1 MQFSPPHP
9 PLTRFS
15 PGLFVVLEERLYQ
28 SFFALITLLQKIMPF
43 QSKIDFFFQLV
54 AGRF

>member
-15 PGLFVVLEERLYQ
+15 PGLFVVLQERLYQ

-43 QSKIDFFFQLV
+43 QSKIDFFF
-54 AGRF
+54 

>member
-15 PGLFVVLEERLYQ
+15 PALFVVLQERLYQ
-28 SFFALITLLQKIMPF
+28 SFFALIRLLQKIMPF
-43 QSKIDFFFQLV
+43 QSKINFFFQHI
-54 AGRF
+54 AGQF